1 MTQIGF
7 DDERTRDAWRQ
18 YQAMQAAAH
27 MQRAAER
34 AVAALAA
41 LGEAWGNLA
50 TQVAQS
56 IEEAFKDV
64 D

>member
-1 MTQIGF
+1 MTQMGF
-7 DDERTRDAWRQ
+7 DDERVRDAWRQ
-18 YQAMQAAAH
+18 YQAIQAAAH

-34 AVAALAA
+34 ATVALTALAEMW
-41 LGEAWGNLA
+41 GELA
-50 TQVAQS
+50 KQVAQT

>member
-1 MTQIGF
+1 MAKIGF
-7 DDERTRDAWRQ
+7 DDERTRDAWYQ

-34 AVAALAA
+34 AAVAVAALA
-41 LGEAWGNLA
+41 EAWGNLA